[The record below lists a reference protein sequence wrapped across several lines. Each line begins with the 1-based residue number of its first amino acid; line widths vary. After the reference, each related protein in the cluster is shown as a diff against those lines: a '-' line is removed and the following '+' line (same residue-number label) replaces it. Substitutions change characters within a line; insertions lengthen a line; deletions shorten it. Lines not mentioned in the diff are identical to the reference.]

1 MAQDKQTPRTAGKVT
16 AGKNTES
23 NNAES
28 KDTVSKGT
36 AGKVQGEGDYD
47 AARRYEEKLR
57 DHVEHHDVEKEAR
70 DAKPTSQGEERELEQ
85 AEEQGKRRAKEED
98 ALLEHPENI
107 VADTGKPGG
116 GTGRK

>member
-1 MAQDKQTPRTAGKVT
+1 MAQDKQDPRTAGKEA
-16 AGKNTES
+16 AGSE
-23 NNAES
+23 A
-28 KDTVSKGT
+28 VSKQTEGKAT
-36 AGKVQGEGDYD
+36 ASKVQGEGDYD

-70 DAKPTSQGEERELEQ
+70 DAAPSSQGEEREMEQ

-107 VADTGKPGG
+107 EA
-116 GTGRK
+116 GTGQPPRGGAGRK